1 MLDVRRR
8 VFITLL
14 GGAAAAWPLAARAQ
28 QGERMRRIGVL
39 TVNAESDQEY
49 RASIAQFVQGLAS
62 FGWTE
67 GRNIQIDHRYAAGDV
82 GRMHVFAKELVG
94 LAARKQVER
103 EGLIPSPKR
112 REDARRQRPRPF

>member
-1 MLDVRRR
+1 MRRR
-8 VFITLL
+8 EFISLI
-14 GGAAAAWPLAARAQ
+14 GGAAAWPLAARAQ

>member
-1 MLDVRRR
+1 MRRR
-8 VFITLL
+8 GFISLL
-14 GGAAAAWPLAARAQ
+14 GGAAAWPLAARAQ
-28 QGERMRRIGVL
+28 QPAMPVIGFL
-39 TVNAESDQEY
+39 G
-49 RASIAQFVQGLAS
+49 ASTRSSWAAWTAAFVQGLAS

>member
-1 MLDVRRR
+1 MRRSE
-8 VFITLL
+8 FITLL
-14 GGAAAAWPLAARAQ
+14 GGAAASWPLAARAQ
-28 QGERMRRIGVL
+28 PAMPVIGFL
-39 TVNAESDQEY
+39 SSLAHTDL
-49 RASIAQFVQGLAS
+49 GLVIPGFHEGLNGAG
-62 FGWTE
+62 FFE